1 MCISVIRI
9 TAAAAAVAATTATT
23 TRYIRKSGRTTGGDR
38 WAAEKIQ
45 FPRSRH
51 DWGSLRHNIIHQSNM
66 AAIAAAAAVTAA
78 ASNYYSVPMTPPH
91 SWPPP
96 PPPSSTRAAVFL
108 LRFSIIIILLL
119 LIPHYDRF
127 PVIRIAPTAIVHYGP
142 TTNRRCVLCVSSL

>member
-1 MCISVIRI
+1 MCVCVIRI
-9 TAAAAAVAATTATT
+9 TATAAAAAATTT

-66 AAIAAAAAVTAA
+66 AAIATAATTAA

-108 LRFSIIIILLL
+108 LRFSIIIISLL

-127 PVIRIAPTAIVHYGP
+127 PVIWITPTTAIAC
-142 TTNRRCVLCVSSL
+142 TTAQQTVDACCASPPYKP